1 MPGGNTATYKRLQHV
16 LCRPCRVIPP
26 TPQNST
32 QGFTMA
38 FPAIRLVL
46 PLSYG
51 GASCYAVQLAPRW
64 MAYQRTKH
72 LYRYQ
77 IPPPRRT
84 LCRAA
89 QPPYYNKVYKGAA
102 ARPVM
107 NSCQTVQHIANH
119 ASPAG
124 SRCFL
129 RPAACTGTGSAV
141 RAHHP
146 PGGTVQRQGRGT
158 AARNHWRLPPHH
170 FSGFRPIANRGQQ

>member
-89 QPPYYNKVYKGAA
+89 QPPYYNKVYKSARVRPCYGSMPDGAA
-102 ARPVM
+102 YRS
-107 NSCQTVQHIANH
+107 SCQPGGVSILPTPGGLQ
-119 ASPAG
+119 SD
-124 SRCFL
+124 
-129 RPAACTGTGSAV
+129 TGSAV
-141 RAHHP
+141 RA
-146 PGGTVQRQGRGT
+146 GGLALSTRLGRAGGAEQL
-158 AARNHWRLPPHH
+158 AALAASLFGLSPD
-170 FSGFRPIANRGQQ
+170 S